1 MNLYRF
7 SMLLLLV
14 IISSNDYLK
23 MSCSLKIRK
32 RSNGGDILE
41 NLKCDFCDEGIQTR
55 HVCRFESSNG
65 KFAIE
70 AKNGEDLVPI
80 CGLAFCVLC
89 DENSVATEERNLYP
103 SHRQKTSK
111 FVIAPT
117 RPE

>member
-14 IISSNDYLK
+14 IISTNDYK

-32 RSNGGDILE
+32 RSIGGDILE
-41 NLKCDFCDEGIQTR
+41 NLKCDFCDQGIPTR
-55 HVCRFESSNG
+55 HVCRFASSNG

-70 AKNGEDLVPI
+70 ARNGEDLVPI

-89 DENSVATEERNLYP
+89 DENSVQTAEKSVPIPLA
-103 SHRQKTSK
+103 KT
-111 FVIAPT
+111 
-117 RPE
+117 